1 MRRCGPWTS
10 GPGVRGPG
18 SSRPLEFEA
27 LELEALELEALE
39 LEVLELEALE
49 LEVLELEALR
59 ARLEHSGRSNAPRT
73 GRASTHSRMAQ
84 PSACRAASRR
94 AGARVEAMRPPG
106 QPGRRGARK
115 WAIDIDAVMGP
126 AEGMRR
132 MAQIGGA
139 GAQSRQ
145 ADLWPAG
152 STCSSDNGQLLASVA
167 GASCCGGQ
175 WQEPVA
181 RGRSQG
187 RWQGDDGKGTP
198 ERGLSAIPEPA
209 TP

>member
-39 LEVLELEALE
+39 LEVLELE
-49 LEVLELEALR
+49 VLELEALR
-59 ARLEHSGRSNAPRT
+59 ARLEHSCRSNAPRT

-132 MAQIGGA
+132 MGQIAGA

-145 ADLWPAG
+145 DDLWPAG
-152 STCSSDNGQLLASVA
+152 FSFCSGNG
-167 GASCCGGQ
+167 
-175 WQEPVA
+175 
-181 RGRSQG
+181 
-187 RWQGDDGKGTP
+187 
-198 ERGLSAIPEPA
+198 
-209 TP
+209 